1 MVDPNKIINIINIA
15 FIVIAI
21 VFTLVSILLN
31 INVGSKLDFLSK
43 YGSREKLE
51 CGNEYMEIDTPNYQ
65 IYNQL
70 STDNKSLAS
79 VMLNGFILLQV
90 SWMVIILGLTISICY
105 DYFNIWKKNRDNN
118 QLNPNP
124 NKFYKRLSMM
134 MMVLTGISW
143 ALYFSLYI
151 ALGIQPILAN
161 IKAADISTDR
171 KGNIKKLL
179 KLYLPTLSILIPII
193 GLLFINKEETNT
205 IYMLYAVLYI
215 IVIVLA
221 IKFNSKSLDLITN
234 FDSSYKPIVDDIQSK
249 ITTLIGTT
257 NPTAMP
263 QMPPTTVSDKL
274 KYILIHNIKSVEKI
288 DGDNF
293 ILNDYKDQYWKY
305 LIHQNGNELS
315 EIYNDANTTEKATID
330 TIRTQMRELRK
341 NTNLTD
347 LVDEYTSTTLY
358 FSLVMILI
366 IAFGL
371 FHLVFKHLNKPITAT
386 LGIGVITV
394 LLLISGPIYGWIMRV
409 KTKTN

>member
-1 MVDPNKIINIINIA
+1 
-15 FIVIAI
+15 
-21 VFTLVSILLN
+21 
-31 INVGSKLDFLSK
+31 
-43 YGSREKLE
+43 
-51 CGNEYMEIDTPNYQ
+51 
-65 IYNQL
+65 
-70 STDNKSLAS
+70 
-79 VMLNGFILLQV
+79 
-90 SWMVIILGLTISICY
+90 
-105 DYFNIWKKNRDNN
+105 
-118 QLNPNP
+118 
-124 NKFYKRLSMM
+124 
-134 MMVLTGISW
+134 
-143 ALYFSLYI
+143 
-151 ALGIQPILAN
+151 
-161 IKAADISTDR
+161 
-171 KGNIKKLL
+171 
-179 KLYLPTLSILIPII
+179 
-193 GLLFINKEETNT
+193 
-205 IYMLYAVLYI
+205 
-215 IVIVLA
+215 
-221 IKFNSKSLDLITN
+221 FNSKSLDLITN

-249 ITTLIGTT
+249 ITTLIGNT
-257 NPTAMP
+257 NPIAMP

-315 EIYNDANTTEKATID
+315 EIYNDANNTEKATID
-330 TIRTQMRELRK
+330 TIRSQMRELRK